1 MKLFNR
7 DWIKKNL
14 KMLIIG
20 LVVSFGF
27 LAVIVISFGIND
39 DATVL
44 EATQGMVYAKDV
56 SLNTKI
62 PGRIATVFV
71 EEGQEVKA
79 GDPIVEISSEELVA
93 KESQLLALVEQAK
106 AGVGASE
113 AVLEMANGNYTLAQ
127 ARIEQATAGVEA
139 SKSQRDMAKAVNDKA
154 SNGARSQQVAQAES
168 AFTLWQ
174 STYNRAVILY
184 DGGAI
189 SLQKLEEIQTQMV
202 VSEQTL
208 AMAREGAR
216 EEDKDAAFAQLSM
229 AESGIV
235 ASEALLS
242 QAIEGANIALAQVN
256 QAQAGLLASQ
266 GKLEQAI
273 AGLQEVQVYL
283 KDTIITAPMDGIV
296 TTINSDEGELVST
309 GTSIGTVSNLDKC
322 WVNVNLDE
330 DKLNGL
336 KEGQSVDVKLLAFEG
351 QTFTGTVVTINKLP
365 DFAIKKATND
375 NGNFDIISFGVKIEL
390 ENYEE
395 TLRPGMTAIIDF
407 NLGSEKDVDEKL

>member
-1 MKLFNR
+1 MKWFSR
-7 DWIKKNL
+7 DWVKKNL
-14 KMLIIG
+14 KILVIAFVVTFSFVAII
-20 LVVSFGF
+20 
-27 LAVIVISFGIND
+27 ITSFGINN
-39 DATVL
+39 
-44 EATQGMVYAKDV
+44 EAVALDVTQGMVYAKDV

-62 PGRIATVFV
+62 PGRIVKLYV

-79 GDPIVEISSEELVA
+79 GEPIVEISSEELVA
-93 KESQLLALVEQAK
+93 KESQLLAVVEQAK
-106 AGVGASE
+106 AGVKASE

-127 ARIEQATAGVEA
+127 ARIDQATAGVEA
-139 SKSQRDMAKAVNDKA
+139 SKSQRAMAKAMNDKA
-154 SNGARSQQVAQAES
+154 TNGARTQQVAQAES

-189 SLQKLEEIQTQMV
+189 SLQKLEEIQTQME
-202 VSEQTL
+202 VSKQTL
-208 AMAREGAR
+208 AMAKEGAR
-216 EEDKDAAFAQLSM
+216 VEDKAAAFAQLSM
-229 AESGIV
+229 AESGVV
-235 ASEALLS
+235 ASEALVS
-242 QAIEGANIALAQVN
+242 QAVEGSNIAMAQVN

-283 KDTIITAPMDGIV
+283 KDTIITAPMDGVV
-296 TTINSDEGELVST
+296 TTLNSDEGELVST

-336 KEGQSVDVKLLAFEG
+336 KEGQSVEVKLLAFEG
-351 QTFTGTVVTINKLP
+351 ETFTGKVVTINRLP

-390 ENYEE
+390 ENYDE
-395 TLRPGMTAIIDF
+395 TLRPGMTAVIDF